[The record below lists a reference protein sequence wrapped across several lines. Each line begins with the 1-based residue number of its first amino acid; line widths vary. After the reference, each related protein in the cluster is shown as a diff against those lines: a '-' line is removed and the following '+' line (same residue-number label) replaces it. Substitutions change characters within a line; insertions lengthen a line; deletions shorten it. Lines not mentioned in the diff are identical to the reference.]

1 MPYCKYCGSVVDSDA
16 VFCTECGKRIG
27 ATVPPVKEEKQEEY
41 PQRVDAVTVQ
51 GGTIAAEDVNKVD
64 EDRVN
69 AYMQR
74 VTRYRVFMCMLNQYY
89 NKKEEW
95 TERDLTSWAG
105 IEELMLKRCEL
116 PEISIF
122 RIKEPTR
129 LQPSQ
134 TQPEKR
140 RNRSYNKKN
149 TEDWEKLE
157 KKKSE

>member
-1 MPYCKYCGSVVDSDA
+1 MPYCKYCGSIVDSDA

-27 ATVPPVKEEKQEEY
+27 ATVPSVKEEKQEEY
-41 PQRVDAVTVQ
+41 RQQVDAVTVR

-74 VTRYRVFMCMLNQYY
+74 VTRYRIFMHMLNQYF

-95 TERDLTSWAG
+95 TEIDLKSWAG
-105 IEELMLKRCEL
+105 IEEMMLKRCEL

-122 RIKEPTR
+122 RIMEPTR

-134 TQPEKR
+134 PQPERR
-140 RNRSYNKKN
+140 RNKSYNKKISVY
-149 TEDWEKLE
+149 WSKFE
-157 KKKSE
+157 KKRED